1 MVESSVIKPS
11 QATEYSQVLLT
22 PKPNGKKR
30 FCIDFRMLNNCCA
43 MHGWPIPNIDQM
55 IHRIGHMRPKYF
67 GVLDLTSGYYQAPLA
82 EDSMIFTA
90 FITCIGVYQ
99 WLRVP
104 MGLKGAP
111 AYFQQVMA
119 TIVLAGLIYLICEI
133 YIDDVIVY
141 ANDEQTFLSSLEQ
154 VFGRFRKH
162 GLIFNPENLNSAY
175 RKLICWARNRCH
187 GHIIFL

>member
-1 MVESSVIKPS
+1 
-11 QATEYSQVLLT
+11 
-22 PKPNGKKR
+22 
-30 FCIDFRMLNNCCA
+30 
-43 MHGWPIPNIDQM
+43 
-55 IHRIGHMRPKYF
+55 MRPKYF
-67 GVLDLTSGYYQAPLA
+67 GVFDLTSGYYQAPLA

-154 VFGRFRKH
+154 VITHSRKY
-162 GLIFNPENLNSAY
+162 GLAYNPDKV
-175 RKLICWARNRCH
+175 KLGLSKFEYEELEIDSTVITFTVRS
-187 GHIIFL
+187 

>member
-1 MVESSVIKPS
+1 M
-11 QATEYSQVLLT
+11 
-22 PKPNGKKR
+22 N
-30 FCIDFRMLNNCCA
+30 
-43 MHGWPIPNIDQM
+43 GWPIPNIDQM
-55 IHRIGHMRPKYF
+55 IHRIGHTRPQYF

-82 EDSMIFTA
+82 AESTIYTA
-90 FITCIGVYQ
+90 FVTCIGVYE

-141 ANDEQTFLSSLEQ
+141 ANDEETFLSNFEQ
-154 VFGRFRKH
+154 VFARFRKH
-162 GLIFNPENLNSAY
+162 RLTFNPEKVKLGL
-175 RKLICWARNRCH
+175 RKIEYV
-187 GHIIFL
+187 GHEIDATGITFSREKLSEVSEFQLPETAKTLRSFLGLAH

>member
-1 MVESSVIKPS
+1 M
-11 QATEYSQVLLT
+11 
-22 PKPNGKKR
+22 N
-30 FCIDFRMLNNCCA
+30 
-43 MHGWPIPNIDQM
+43 GWPIPNIDQM
-55 IHRIGHMRPKYF
+55 IHRIGHTRPQYF

-82 EDSMIFTA
+82 AESTIYTVFV
-90 FITCIGVYQ
+90 TCIGVYE

-141 ANDEQTFLSSLEQ
+141 ANDEETFLSNLEQ
-154 VFGRFRKH
+154 VFARFRKH
-162 GLIFNPENLNSAY
+162 RLTFNPETVKLGL
-175 RKLICWARNRCH
+175 RKIEYV
-187 GHIIFL
+187 GHEIGANEMPFSREKVSQVNDF